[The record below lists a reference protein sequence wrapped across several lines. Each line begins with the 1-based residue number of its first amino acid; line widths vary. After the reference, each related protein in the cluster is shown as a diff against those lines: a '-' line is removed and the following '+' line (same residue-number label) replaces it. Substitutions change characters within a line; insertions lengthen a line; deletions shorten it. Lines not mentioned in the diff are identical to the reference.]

1 MRARCIV
8 AVAAVLAGSA
18 QAQQVTIERA
28 TIPWSELER
37 LMTREGGTPPR
48 REAVA
53 GAPRGFAISAARLTG
68 QVGVNSADLELH
80 LEVEVLR
87 DTWTVVPLFD
97 SGVALASAQVAGPI
111 GKRGLL
117 VRDPDAVSLVA
128 EGMGRYRLDLRAQVS
143 LEATREGRR
152 LAWAPAGLASGRAEL
167 EVAGSPKVLGR
178 TRWSV
183 FREPSKTRLVGA
195 LGAAG
200 LDLLLSPRPQEE
212 AAAEAEAAVADRP
225 ELEAVSVVSLGG
237 RGVTRL
243 VVLARPDSS
252 GQFLIEF
259 PKGAQ
264 LWKGY
269 AGGKALP
276 ASSGGELRLALTGPT
291 LLELAYTFEAPP
303 IGIRGRYRVEL
314 PRFPHPVRT
323 ARWELWM
330 PDGLSYRETQSSLSP
345 SSACGRLS
353 LRSRT
358 PLETQGHCTGF
369 ARPVLEP
376 GRAYVEGTYEQ
387 PI

>member
-1 MRARCIV
+1 MRPLGIV

-48 REAVA
+48 REAAA

-68 QVGVNSADLELH
+68 QVGQSSADLELH

-97 SGVALASAQVAGPI
+97 SGTALSSAQVAGPD

-152 LAWAPAGLASGRAEL
+152 LAWAPAGLAGGRAEL

-178 TRWSV
+178 TRWSI

-212 AAAEAEAAVADRP
+212 AEAEAAVADRP

-243 VVLARPDSS
+243 VVLARPDSA
-252 GQFLIEF
+252 GQFQLDL
-259 PKGAQ
+259 PRGAQ

-269 AGGKALP
+269 AAGKALP
-276 ASSGGELRLALTGPT
+276 ASSGGDLRLALSGPT
-291 LLELAYTFEAPP
+291 LVEVAYTFEAPP
-303 IGIRGRYRVEL
+303 LGIRGRYRVEL

-369 ARPVLEP
+369 TRPVLEP